1 MKKAFLSRLF
11 ALTFFCLASLVIKSE
26 TSFCNLQCRYASQKT
41 AVMQSEILNDAHGSP
56 LYHDDGF
63 FIKI

>member
-1 MKKAFLSRLF
+1 MKKTFLSRLF
-11 ALTFFCLASLVIKSE
+11 AITFFCLASLVIKSE
-26 TSFCNLQCRYASQKT
+26 TSFCKLQCSDAAKKE
-41 AVMQSEILNDAHGSP
+41 AVMHSLILNSVYESP